1 MSPEPKPAT
10 DAADTSGSTDTR
22 LDDLLVEFLDRRESE
37 GVTVLEDLCRRAP
50 DQATRLRSRV
60 AALQRAGLLDARVAD
75 GAPERL
81 GDFRVLERLGGGGMG
96 VVYLAEQVSL
106 GRRVALKV
114 LRPEHLWFDGAR
126 QRFRREAEAVARLSH
141 PAIVPLFSVGEET
154 GVPFLAMEYVQGAAL
169 STLLAD
175 LRARPPASLTGQDL
189 KQALEARLG
198 PHETVRA
205 DPLRLFAGTWS
216 EACARIARVV
226 AEGLEHAHQ
235 RGVLHRDV
243 KPSNVMLAADG
254 RVLLVD
260 FGLAARAGADRLT
273 RTGSQ
278 LGSLPYMAPEQVDG
292 RADAIGAR
300 TDVYGLGVSL
310 YEMLALRLPFEGP
323 SMHELLRQISGG
335 GAVPVRRWNARVS
348 RDLETV
354 VATAMD
360 PLPAQRYATTDA
372 LAQDLRNVVEH
383 RPIDAHRAG
392 PTRRALRWTQRHPAA
407 TVAIALATLLA
418 IGGPLGYA
426 VQQKRALDDL
436 TAEAQRTAQ
445 ANTALSA
452 ALERAESNFTQ
463 ALDAV
468 ALMTRVGQEPLAEV
482 PEAEEARRE
491 LLEGALAFQ
500 RRLAE
505 QRRGDPAFAA
515 EVART
520 ELRVGEIL
528 AALGRHDEAEI
539 VFASAE
545 QTTDGLP
552 SVLVGTAEDLTGAT
566 ASLRRGASLA
576 SLGRRE
582 EAAKSFESTIERLTP
597 FSGAGHPPMAREVL
611 AEAWSRLAEERRV
624 AGDEDGSMAA
634 IEERGRIVDLLHNE
648 FLDEPRYAVEVAEA
662 IGLFTSQ
669 SNQFTLRAKESTEA
683 EVSGNRIL
691 ELIDGVLPALRAASG
706 DGEAEADLLARAL
719 ETRTKALLDLR
730 RDAEAIG
737 AMRECVE
744 LRREAA
750 ARHPGV
756 PRRRNELLTSLATL
770 GASLR
775 ASGDPRG
782 SVEALQEAA
791 SLRAIAIA
799 REPDNKKL
807 QAGLGIVFNNM
818 SLAHHDLHDDEQFLA
833 TSARALASYRT
844 YLEAQPRDPFVKER
858 VALMTNVRATRLLD
872 LGRVEEAQADLEAVA
887 EIDPGLRL
895 HMARLWAR
903 VAGASGSTEAR
914 ERCFVLLETTWGGPK
929 AGEHL
934 DSGDFEGLGDD
945 PRFVAAATRLRQ

>member
-1 MSPEPKPAT
+1 MSPEPRPAS
-10 DAADTSGSTDTR
+10 DSTDTH

-37 GVTVLEDLCRRAP
+37 GVTVLEDLCLRAP

-60 AALQRAGLLDARVAD
+60 AALQRAGLLDTRVAD

-114 LRPEHLWFDGAR
+114 LRPEHLWFEGAR
-126 QRFRREAEAVARLSH
+126 ERFRREAEAVARLSH

-154 GVPFLAMEYVQGAAL
+154 GVPFLAMEYVHGAAL

-175 LRARPPASLTGQDL
+175 LRARPPASLTGEDL
-189 KQALEARLG
+189 RRALEARLG
-198 PHETVRA
+198 PQETVRA

-278 LGSLPYMAPEQVDG
+278 LGSLPYMAPEQVGG
-292 RADAIGAR
+292 RADEIGVR

-310 YEMLALRLPFEGP
+310 YEMLALRLPYEGP
-323 SMHELLRQISGG
+323 SMHELLRQISDGE
-335 GAVPVRRWNARVS
+335 AVPVRRWNARVS

-360 PLPAQRYATTDA
+360 PLSAQRYATTEA
-372 LAQDLRNVVEH
+372 LAHDLRNVVEH

-392 PTRRALRWTQRHPAA
+392 PARRALRWTQRHPAA
-407 TVAIALATLLA
+407 AAAIGLAMLLA
-418 IGGPLGYA
+418 IGGPVGYA
-426 VQQKRALDDL
+426 IQQKRALEDL
-436 TAEAQRTAQ
+436 TNEAQRTAQ
-445 ANTALSA
+445 ANLALSA
-452 ALERAESNFTQ
+452 ALARAESNFTE

-491 LLEGALAFQ
+491 LLEGSLAFQ
-500 RRLAE
+500 RRLAD

-545 QTTDGLP
+545 QATDGLP
-552 SVLVGTAEDLTGAT
+552 SVLDGTAQDLTGAT

-576 SLGRRE
+576 SLGRHE
-582 EAAKSFESTIERLTP
+582 EAAVAFERTIERLTP
-597 FSGAGHPPMAREVL
+597 FASAGQPAMAREVL
-611 AEAWSRLAEERRV
+611 AEAWSQLAEERRV
-624 AGDEDGSMAA
+624 AGDEDGSIAA
-634 IEERGRIVDLLHNE
+634 IESHGRIVDLLHNE
-648 FLDEPRYAVEVAEA
+648 FPDEPRYAVEVAEA
-662 IGLFTSQ
+662 IGLYTSQ
-669 SNQFTLRAKESTEA
+669 SNRFKLRVETSTE
-683 EVSGNRIL
+683 VVVNRDRIL
-691 ELIDGVLPALRAASG
+691 ELVDGVLPALRAAKDDS
-706 DGEAEADLLARAL
+706 ESQADLLARAL
-719 ETRTKALLDLR
+719 ESRSRALYDLNR
-730 RDAEAIG
+730 EAEGIA
-737 AMRECVE
+737 AMRECIE
-744 LRREAA
+744 LRRAMA

-756 PRRRNELLTSLATL
+756 PRRHNQLLTSLNTL

-775 ASGDPRG
+775 ASGDARG
-782 SVEALQEAA
+782 SVEALQEAV
-791 SLRAIAIA
+791 SLREIAIA
-799 REPDNKKL
+799 REPGNKKL

-818 SLAHHDLHDDEQFLA
+818 SLAYHDLQDEEPFLA

-844 YLEAQPRDPFVKER
+844 YLESQPRDPFVLER
-858 VALMTNVRATRLLD
+858 VTFMANVRATYLLD
-872 LGRVEEAQADLEAVA
+872 RGRVEEAQADLEAVL
-887 EIDPGLRL
+887 EIEPSHRL

-903 VAGASGSTEAR
+903 VAGATGSESAR
-914 ERCFVLLETTWGGPK
+914 ERCFVLLETALGGPK

-934 DSGDFEGLGDD
+934 DSGDFESLSGD
-945 PRFVAAATRLRQ
+945 PRFVAVSARLRG